1 MMKDLYEK
9 ILNAVMNAD
18 DDKKIEMWNEYA
30 AEVGE
35 HEIMYVDNINFD
47 ELFTDAN
54 DAVRAV
60 YYGDFNFGDEY
71 AAFNGY
77 ENLVSFPFVDSKYS
91 PFCADDVA
99 NWLYSEGNYNDYFDD
114 LDEIE

>member
-1 MMKDLYEK
+1 MDLYEK
-9 ILNAVMNAD
+9 ILQAVENAD
-18 DDKKIEMWNEYA
+18 DDKKIAMWNDYA

-35 HEIMYVDNINFD
+35 HEIMFVDDIDFN
-47 ELFTDAN
+47 ELFNDAN
-54 DAVRAV
+54 AAVRAV

-77 ENLVSFPFVDSKYS
+77 ENLISFPFVDSKDS

-99 NWLYSEGNYNDYFDD
+99 TWIYTEGLCGDYFSD
-114 LDEIE
+114 LDESKE